1 MYYGL
6 RLSAIALVTALPGA
20 TLAQEMVPITIAASH
35 PTAVPW
41 VGALQTYVVQPANAR
56 LEAMGSNYRI
66 EWTEA
71 FGGSLYNF
79 QETLEAVE
87 TGLTDLGWV
96 GALWEGA
103 KMPLQNIMFSTPF
116 VTSDPVLA
124 VDILNEMND
133 TIPAFAAEW
142 TDHNLVFLGATVND
156 TYDLLTK
163 EPLNGLGDLEGRK
176 ILGAPAIAP
185 WMEGT
190 GAVAVGTGL
199 PMIYQQLQTGVGDGT
214 IIIPTGAFPLRLHE
228 VAPYIT
234 RVDTG
239 VTTTGG
245 LAANADSW
253 ARFPDDVKKV
263 LTELGR
269 EYSKG
274 HAEIVGRVHDKA
286 IAMMESQGATVSTM
300 SAEDREAWV
309 AGLPDL
315 GQNWIETV
323 SAKGLDGQAFM
334 TRFIEEA
341 RERGAEPMRDWS
353 K

>member
-1 MYYGL
+1 M
-6 RLSAIALVTALPGA
+6 SKTSHFSIIALLTALPGVA
-20 TLAQEMVPITIAASH
+20 LAQQMVPITIAASH

-41 VGALQTYVVQPANAR
+41 VGALQTHVVQPANDR
-56 LEAMGSNYRI
+56 LAAMGSDYRI

-71 FGGSLYNF
+71 FGGTLYNF
-79 QETLEAVE
+79 NETLEAVQ

-124 VDILNEMND
+124 VEILNEMND

-163 EPLNGLGDLEGRK
+163 SPIATLDDLKGLK

-185 WMEGT
+185 WMGGT
-190 GAVAVGTGL
+190 GAIPVGTGL
-199 PMIYQQLQTGVGDGT
+199 PMIYQQLQTGIGDGT

-234 RVDTG
+234 QVDTG

-245 LAANADSW
+245 LAANADRW
-253 ARFPDDVKKV
+253 ASFPDDVKKV

-269 EYSKG
+269 EYSVG
-274 HAEIVGRVHDKA
+274 HAEIVRDRHAKS
-286 IAMMESQGATVSTM
+286 IELMKSQGATVGKL
-300 SAEDREAWV
+300 SAEGREKWV

-315 GQNWIETV
+315 GKTWIDAIT
-323 SAKGLDGQAFM
+323 AKGMDGQAFM